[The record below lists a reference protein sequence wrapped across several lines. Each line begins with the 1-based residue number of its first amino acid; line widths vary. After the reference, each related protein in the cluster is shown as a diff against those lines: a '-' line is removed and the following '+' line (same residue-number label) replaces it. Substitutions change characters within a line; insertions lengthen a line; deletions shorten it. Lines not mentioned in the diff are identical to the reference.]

1 MTLKQLN
8 DIITGFPERCY
19 MVFLTSHILKS
30 LEKFGPRSQMAEVDI
45 LKNGMMIQLL
55 IVKLLHSKLLD
66 GNQMYIM

>member
-30 LEKFGPRSQMAEVDI
+30 LEKFGQKFQMDEVAI

-55 IVKLLHSKLLD
+55 IVKLLHFKLLV
-66 GNQMYIM
+66 GNQMYTM

>member
-19 MVFLTSHILKS
+19 MVFLTPHILKS
-30 LEKFGPRSQMAEVDI
+30 LERFGLRSQMAEVAI

-55 IVKLLHSKLLD
+55 IVKLQHSKLLG
-66 GNQMYIM
+66 GNQMYTM